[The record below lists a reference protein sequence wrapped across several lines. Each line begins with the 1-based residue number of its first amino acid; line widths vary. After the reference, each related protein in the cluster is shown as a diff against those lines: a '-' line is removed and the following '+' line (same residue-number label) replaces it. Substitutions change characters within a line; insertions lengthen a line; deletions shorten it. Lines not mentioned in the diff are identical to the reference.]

1 MLTKSSIG
9 VIFQSA
15 EFLFVMVKDQNKKK
29 LPQLLS
35 WLDKKS
41 ALKDFL
47 NPSPESDYRKR

>member
-9 VIFQSA
+9 VIFQSV